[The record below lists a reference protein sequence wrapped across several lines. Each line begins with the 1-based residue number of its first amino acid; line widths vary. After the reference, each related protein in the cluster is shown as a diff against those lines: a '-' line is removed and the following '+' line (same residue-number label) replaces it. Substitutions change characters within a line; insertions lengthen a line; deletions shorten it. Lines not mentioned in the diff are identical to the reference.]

1 MNWWIKSLAFS
12 SNFSKTLIFSSEYKI
27 LFHTSR
33 FFSFFVEPP
42 KREVDTQV
50 RNHLRD
56 EVIKMHQLDA
66 ENIAKGLYPNSL
78 IDPVDIKKHLLRF
91 PSVLLDSLKVAR
103 RRKLNTND
111 DISNDDES
119 VPDYLKRNYHFQTDG
134 YFSEE
139 SASLY
144 EHQVEILFSGTA
156 RPMRRY
162 LIKMIKEHLQQ
173 SPQKPLKI
181 LEIGAGVGSA
191 TIDFS
196 QSFEFESYT
205 VLDVSKEYLAV
216 AKKRL
221 INPKLNFMV
230 APAENLPF
238 KDEEFDLVFSVFLF
252 HELPRSVR
260 QKVLA
265 ESSRVLKKSGLLAI
279 ADSIQMNDEPVIN
292 QVLENFPRDY
302 HEPFYKD
309 YIQWNAKESLEQ
321 VGLKTL
327 SSEHHLLSKYWVA
340 QK

>member
-1 MNWWIKSLAFS
+1 MSLWMKSLAFS
-12 SNFSKTLIFSSEYKI
+12 SNFSKTLIFSNEYKI

-33 FFSFFVEPP
+33 LFSFFVKPP
-42 KREVDTQV
+42 KKEHTPEI
-50 RNHLRD
+50 RNHLKNQ
-56 EVIKMHQLDA
+56 VIRMHQLDA
-66 ENIAKGLYPNSL
+66 ENVAKGVYPPTFFG
-78 IDPVDIKKHLLRF
+78 PVDIKNHLLRF

-103 RRKLNTND
+103 RRKLNTNH
-111 DISNDDES
+111 DIPENDES

-156 RPMRRY
+156 SPMRRY
-162 LIKMIKEHLQQ
+162 LIKMIKDHLKKD
-173 SPQKPLKI
+173 PTKPLKI

-191 TIDFS
+191 TLDFS

-221 INPKLNFMV
+221 NHSKLNFVV
-230 APAENLPF
+230 APAEDLPF
-238 KDEEFDLVFSVFLF
+238 RDEEFDLVFSVFLF
-252 HELPRSVR
+252 HELPRSIR

-279 ADSIQMNDEPVIN
+279 ADSIQLDDEPVIN
-292 QVLENFPRDY
+292 SVLENFPRDY

-309 YIQWNAKESLEQ
+309 YIQWNVKDSLQKE
-321 VGLKTL
+321 GLQTL
-327 SSEHHLLSKYWVA
+327 ACEHLLLSKYWVA